1 MKVLVTGASGFVAGA
16 VLSRWAPNPQY
27 QIKAALRRKRS
38 EIPHRVS
45 LVEIDDLGPK
55 TDWKA
60 AVSGMDA
67 VVHTAGRVHVMNE
80 PASDPL
86 GEFRRVNVEGTWN
99 LACQAAAAGVRRF
112 IYISSVKV
120 NGEGNLSERPFTET
134 DPPHPQDA
142 YGLSKW
148 EAEQA
153 LMKVSGETKLEVV
166 ILRFP
171 LVYGPRMKGNMPRL
185 FWLAD
190 RGLPLPFQR
199 VRNRRSLLYV
209 GNAVSAISE
218 SLSHPNAAGATFMVS
233 DGEPVST
240 PELIRRIASVLNRP
254 VRLIPFPTSVL
265 RSAGRL
271 IRRSEEVNRLL
282 DSLIMDSSKIG
293 RILNWSPPY
302 TLDQGLKETANWYK
316 RITVK
321 DEARL

>member
-16 VLSRWAPNPQY
+16 VLSHWAPNPQY

-86 GEFRRVNVEGTWN
+86 GEFRRVNVEGTLN
-99 LACQAAAAGVRRF
+99 LACQAAAAGVRRL

-120 NGEGNLSERPFTET
+120 NGEGNLSERPFTEN
-134 DPPHPQDA
+134 DPPNPQDA

-171 LVYGPRMKGNMPRL
+171 LVYGPQMKGNMPRL
-185 FWLAD
+185 FWLTD
-190 RGLPLPFQR
+190 RGLPLPFR
-199 VRNRRSLLYV
+199 TIRNCRSLLYV
-209 GNAVSAISE
+209 GNAVSAISK
-218 SLSHPNAAGATFMVS
+218 SLSHPNAVGGTFMVS
-233 DGEPVST
+233 DGEHVST
-240 PELIRRIASVLNRP
+240 PDLICRIGFALNRP
-254 VRLIPFPTSVL
+254 VRLIPLPPFLL
-265 RSAGRL
+265 RSVCKL
-271 IRRSEEVNRLL
+271 VRRSEEMERLL
-282 DSLIMDSSKIG
+282 DSLVIDSSKIG
-293 RILNWSPPY
+293 RLLNWNPPH
-302 TLDQGLKETANWYK
+302 TLNQGLKETANWYNQK
-316 RITVK
+316 K
-321 DEARL
+321 W

>member
-1 MKVLVTGASGFVAGA
+1 MKVLVTGASGFVASA
-16 VLSRWAPNPQY
+16 LLSRWAPDPQY

-38 EIPHRVS
+38 EIPHGVS

-55 TDWKA
+55 TDWQA
-60 AVSGMDA
+60 AVAGMDA

-86 GEFRRVNVEGTWN
+86 GEFRRVNVEGTLN

-134 DPPHPQDA
+134 DPPNPQDA

-190 RGLPLPFQR
+190 RGLPLPFQK

-209 GNAVSAISE
+209 GNAVSAISK

-254 VRLIPFPTSVL
+254 VRLIPFPPSVL

-271 IRRSEEVNRLL
+271 IRRSKEVNRLL

-293 RILNWSPPY
+293 RILNWSPSY

-316 RITVK
+316 KEVGEY
-321 DEARL
+321 EAYL

>member
-1 MKVLVTGASGFVAGA
+1 MKVLVTGASGFVASA
-16 VLSRWAPNPQY
+16 LLSRWAPDPQY

-38 EIPHRVS
+38 EIPHGVS

-55 TDWKA
+55 TDWQA
-60 AVSGMDA
+60 AVAGMDA

-86 GEFRRVNVEGTWN
+86 GEFRRVNVEGTLN

-120 NGEGNLSERPFTET
+120 NGEGDLSERPFTET
-134 DPPHPQDA
+134 DPPNPQDA

-153 LMKVSGETKLEVV
+153 LMKVSGETNLEVV

-209 GNAVSAISE
+209 GNAVSAISK

-282 DSLIMDSSKIG
+282 DSLIVDSSKIG
-293 RILNWSPPY
+293 RILNWSPSY

-316 RITVK
+316 KEVGEY
-321 DEARL
+321 EAYL

>member
-16 VLSRWAPNPQY
+16 VLSRWAQNPRY
-27 QIKAALRRKRS
+27 QIKATLRRKRS
-38 EIPHRVS
+38 EIPHGVS

-60 AVSGMDA
+60 AVLGMDA

-86 GEFRRVNVEGTWN
+86 GEFRRVNVEGTSN

-112 IYISSVKV
+112 IFISSVKV
-120 NGEGNLSERPFTET
+120 NGEGSLSGRPFTET
-134 DPPHPQDA
+134 DPPNPQDA

-153 LMKVSGETKLEVV
+153 LMKVSRETKMEVV

-185 FWLAD
+185 FRLAD
-190 RGLPLPFQR
+190 RGFPLPFR
-199 VRNRRSLLYV
+199 TVRNRRSLLYV
-209 GNAVSAISE
+209 GNAVSAISK
-218 SLSHPNAAGATFMVS
+218 SLSHPNAAGGTFMVS

-240 PELIRRIASVLNRP
+240 PDLIRRIAFVLDRP
-254 VRLIPFPTSVL
+254 VRLIPFPPFL
-265 RSAGRL
+265 LGSAGKL
-271 IRRSEEVNRLL
+271 IGRSEEVDRLL
-282 DSLIMDSSKIG
+282 GSLVIDSGKIG
-293 RILNWSPPY
+293 HVLNWSPSY
-302 TLDQGLKETANWYK
+302 TLDQGLKETASWYK
-316 RITVK
+316 KEIGEYETH
-321 DEARL
+321 L